1 MGGIFS
7 ALKEKRPR
15 IGLIW
20 ILLIAVVGVVL
31 LLFGGNGGGRADNGG
46 EVTTDRLTEQEM
58 EAYASAM
65 EEKIRTLCESVSGIS
80 GVRVAVTLASGYEY
94 VYAKEG
100 ESATSGD
107 KVSTSYHYLTV
118 GSGADEKTV
127 YLASRAPTVAGIG
140 IVCRGGG
147 DPTRKRELLLLI
159 SAAFGVPSNRIYITE
174 GG

>member
-1 MGGIFS
+1 MGIFS
-7 ALKEKRPR
+7 ALKEKRLR
-15 IGLIW
+15 IGVVG
-20 ILLIAVVGVVL
+20 ILLIGLLGVAL
-31 LLFGGNGGGRADNGG
+31 LLLGGSGDRSNDGEQESTTSRAAA
-46 EVTTDRLTEQEM
+46 REM
-58 EAYASAM
+58 EAYTEALEAKISA
-65 EEKIRTLCESVSGIS
+65 LCESVSGIS

-94 VYAKEG
+94 VYAKDG

>member
-15 IGLIW
+15 IGVIG
-20 ILLIAVVGVVL
+20 ILLIALLGVAL
-31 LLFGGNGGGRADNGG
+31 LLFGGSGSRSDDGEQ
-46 EVTTDRLTEQEM
+46 EVTTSRAAAREM
-58 EAYASAM
+58 EAYTEALEA
-65 EEKIRTLCESVSGIS
+65 KIRALCESVSGIS

-94 VYAKEG
+94 VYAKDG
-100 ESATSGD
+100 ESVSSGD
-107 KVSTSYHYLTV
+107 KVNMSYEYLTV
-118 GSGADEKTV
+118 GSGSDEKTV
-127 YLASRAPTVAGIG
+127 YLSERAPTGAGIG

-159 SAAFGVPSNRIYITE
+159 SAAFGVPSNKIYIAE